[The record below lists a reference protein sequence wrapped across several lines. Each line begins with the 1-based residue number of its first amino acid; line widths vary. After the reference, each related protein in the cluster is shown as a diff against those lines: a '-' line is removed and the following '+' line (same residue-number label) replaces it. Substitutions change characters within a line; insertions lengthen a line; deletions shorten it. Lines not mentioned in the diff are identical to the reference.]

1 MRQKHSDGK
10 DETMKTTDRRPS
22 RGSDIRVCAKCFAE
36 YEALAERF
44 KEGHECDP
52 LWLEAAS
59 EAVETE

>member
-1 MRQKHSDGK
+1 
-10 DETMKTTDRRPS
+10 MKMTDRRPS

-52 LWLEAAS
+52 LWLEAAN
-59 EAVETE
+59 EATVEIE